1 MTRLATR
8 LLATIPLPWTPASFF
23 YVLRSVLA
31 AGLAL
36 WLGFQLHL
44 ESPFSGASTVLLLV
58 QPIQGAVLGKGFY
71 RMLGTLVGLVAAFV
85 LTGLFAQQ
93 MLLFILAIGMWL
105 GLCVSAMSVLRHYQ
119 ATAAVVAGYTVC
131 LALGPAIVVPEQAF
145 DHILT
150 RGTAVAL
157 GVLSL
162 SLVVTLCSSRT
173 MEKKLR
179 NSLVDVCVR
188 SAQLLAARL
197 AGEQSAELV
206 TQRHPLAMDIGKV
219 DDQLGIGR
227 GESSRIRSRQ
237 LAIQAGLAH
246 LQSAVLDVHSDDPY
260 PGIDPTLLARI
271 SAALRQL
278 GERMNDTHC
287 DFLAAADT
295 VGQLRSLVNDF
306 ADSNHHSRLL
316 SERLDEQ
323 LTDLG
328 EALLNFSSLDHA
340 RREQVRAVVYP
351 RNYADAARNGIR
363 ALLATLAA
371 GAVWYLSG
379 WDQGPALLAVLGP
392 CCTLLAPA
400 SAPAQGIASFI
411 RGTLY
416 AILAAALC
424 KFLLMPQINGFPLLF
439 LLLAAFWSF
448 GIHATSQPRYAL
460 QGIAYLIG
468 FNTLVSTGDTAFY
481 NFVDFANQALA
492 WIVAMLVCLLAFQV
506 LPKDPAKHVRA
517 LTHSLHKD
525 IRRLLRRGSHI
536 DHSKWQAKQLSRLVA
551 LKSLL
556 GADNTQDYHAG
567 YLSLQLSKQLSRLQ
581 RNASGID
588 PESPVA
594 QCAQTGARR
603 IARYAHHP
611 AISAAQ
617 ARRTSRSMRRLGAH
631 HLAIC
636 YQDLARLLEQYANVA
651 RSSGLPHLAPNCR
664 TRRHS
669 ISKRKSGMF

>member
-8 LLATIPLPWTPASFF
+8 LFALIPLPWTPASFF

-93 MLLFILAIGMWL
+93 MLLFILGIGMWL

-131 LALGPAIVVPEQAF
+131 LALGPAIVAPEQAF
-145 DHILT
+145 DHIIT

-162 SLVVTLCSSRT
+162 SLVVTLFSSKT

-188 SAQLLAARL
+188 SARLLAARL
-197 AGEQSAELV
+197 SGEQSAELA
-206 TQRHPLAMDIGKV
+206 TQRHQLAMDIVKV

-260 PGIDPTLLARI
+260 PGIDPRLLARI

-278 GERMNDTHC
+278 GERMSDSRC
-287 DFLAAADT
+287 DCLAAADT
-295 VGQLRSLVNDF
+295 VGQLRCLVNDF

-328 EALLNFSSLDHA
+328 EALLNFTSLDHA
-340 RREQVRAVVYP
+340 RPEQVRAVVYP

-400 SAPAQGIASFI
+400 PAPAQGLASFI

-468 FNTLVSTGDTAFY
+468 FNTLVSTGDTALY

-517 LTHSLHKD
+517 LKHSLHKD
-525 IRRLLRRGSHI
+525 IRRLLRRASHI
-536 DHSKWQAKQLSRLVA
+536 DHSKWQAKQQSRLVA

-556 GADNTQDYHAG
+556 GADNTQDYHTG

-588 PESPVA
+588 PESPVG
-594 QCAQTGARR
+594 QCSQTGARR

-617 ARRTSRSMRRLGAH
+617 ARRTSRSMSRLGAH

-636 YQDLARLLEQYANVA
+636 YQDLAWLLEQYANVA
-651 RSSGLPHLAPNCR
+651 RSPY
-664 TRRHS
+664 
-669 ISKRKSGMF
+669 

>member
-8 LLATIPLPWTPASFF
+8 LFAAIPLPWTPTTFP
-23 YVLRSVLA
+23 YVLRSLLA

-71 RMLGTLVGLVAAFV
+71 RMLGTLVGMVAAFV

-93 MLLFILAIGMWL
+93 MLLFILGIGMWL

-131 LALGPAIVVPEQAF
+131 LALGPAIVAPEQGF
-145 DHILT
+145 DHIIT

-162 SLVVTLCSSRT
+162 SLVVTLFSSKT
-173 MEKKLR
+173 MEKNVR
-179 NSLVDVCVR
+179 SSLVDVCVR
-188 SAQLLAARL
+188 SARLLAARL
-197 AGEQSAELV
+197 SGEQPAELA
-206 TQRHPLAMDIGKV
+206 TQRHQLAIDIGKV

-227 GESSRIRSRQ
+227 GESSLIRSRQ

-246 LQSAVLDVHSDDPY
+246 LQSAVLDVHSDDSY
-260 PGIDPTLLARI
+260 PGIDPTLLAGT
-271 SAALRQL
+271 STALRQL
-278 GERMNDTHC
+278 SERMNDSRS

-295 VGQLRSLVNDF
+295 VRQLRSLADDF
-306 ADSNHHSRLL
+306 ADSNHLSRLL

-323 LTDLG
+323 LSDLG

-340 RREQVRAVVYP
+340 RREQVRVVGYH

-392 CCTLLAPA
+392 CCTLLAP
-400 SAPAQGIASFI
+400 SPAPAQGIASFI

-424 KFLLMPQINGFPLLF
+424 KFLLMPPINGFPLL
-439 LLLAAFWSF
+439 LLVLAAFWSF

-468 FNTLVSTGDTAFY
+468 FNTLVGTGDTASY

-517 LTHSLHKD
+517 LKHSLHKGT
-525 IRRLLRRGSHI
+525 RRLLRHGSHI
-536 DHSKWQAKQLSRLVA
+536 DHPKWQAKQQSRLVA

-556 GADNTQDYHAG
+556 GADNPQDYQAG

-617 ARRTSRSMRRLGAH
+617 ARRTSRSMRRLGAR

-636 YQDLARLLEQYANVA
+636 YQDLAWLLEQYANVA
-651 RSSGLPHLAPNCR
+651 RSPC
-664 TRRHS
+664 
-669 ISKRKSGMF
+669 

>member
-8 LLATIPLPWTPASFF
+8 LFAAVPLPWTPATFP
-23 YVLRSVLA
+23 YVLRSLLA

-58 QPIQGAVLGKGFY
+58 QPIQGAVLGKGFH

-93 MLLFILAIGMWL
+93 MLLFILGIGMWL

-131 LALGPAIVVPEQAF
+131 LALGPAIVAPGQGF
-145 DHILT
+145 DHIIA

-162 SLVVTLCSSRT
+162 SLAVTLFSSKT
-173 MEKKLR
+173 MEKNVR
-179 NSLVDVCVR
+179 SSLVDVCVR
-188 SAQLLAARL
+188 STRLLAARL
-197 AGEQSAELV
+197 SGEQPAELA
-206 TQRHPLAMDIGKV
+206 TQRHQLAIDIGKV

-227 GESSRIRSRQ
+227 GESSLIRSRQ

-260 PGIDPTLLARI
+260 PGIDPTLLART
-271 SAALRQL
+271 STALRQL
-278 GERMNDTHC
+278 SERMNDTRC

-295 VGQLRSLVNDF
+295 VKQLRSMADDF

-316 SERLDEQ
+316 SEHLDEQ
-323 LTDLG
+323 LSDLG

-340 RREQVRAVVYP
+340 RRVQVRVVGYH

-371 GAVWYLSG
+371 GTVWYLSG

-392 CCTLLAPA
+392 CCTLLAPTP
-400 SAPAQGIASFI
+400 APAQGIASFI

-439 LLLAAFWSF
+439 LLLATFWSF
-448 GIHATSQPRYAL
+448 GIHATSQPRHAL

-468 FNTLVSTGDTAFY
+468 FNTLVGTGDTASY

-492 WIVAMLVCLLAFQV
+492 WIVAMLVCLLAFQI
-506 LPKDPAKHVRA
+506 LPKDPAKHVQA
-517 LTHSLHKD
+517 LKQSLHKD
-525 IRRLLRRGSHI
+525 TRRLLRHGSHI
-536 DHSKWQAKQLSRLVA
+536 DYPKWQARQQSRLVA
-551 LKSLL
+551 LKRLL
-556 GADNTQDYHAG
+556 GADNPHEYQAG
-567 YLSLQLSKQLSRLQ
+567 YLSLQLSKELSRLQ
-581 RNASGID
+581 RKASCID
-588 PESPVA
+588 AESPVA
-594 QCAQTGARR
+594 QCAQAGARR
-603 IARYAHHP
+603 IAQYAHHP
-611 AISAAQ
+611 AISAVQ

-636 YQDLARLLEQYANVA
+636 YQDLAWLLEQYANVA
-651 RSSGLPHLAPNCR
+651 HFPLLSQNRSQKTVFLKGRADTPR
-664 TRRHS
+664 
-669 ISKRKSGMF
+669 

>member
-8 LLATIPLPWTPASFF
+8 LLALIPLPWTPVTFF
-23 YVLRSVLA
+23 YVSRSVLA

-93 MLLFILAIGMWL
+93 MLLFILGIGIWL

-131 LALGPAIVVPEQAF
+131 LALGPAVVVPEQGF

-162 SLVVTLCSSRT
+162 SLVATLFSSKT

-179 NSLVDVCVR
+179 SSLVDVCIR
-188 SAQLLAARL
+188 SARLLAARL
-197 AGEQSAELV
+197 AGEQSSELA
-206 TQRHPLAMDIGKV
+206 TQRQQLAMDIGKV

-227 GESSRIRSRQ
+227 GESPRIRSRQ

-246 LQSAVLDVHSDDPY
+246 LQSALLDVHSDDPY
-260 PGIDPTLLARI
+260 SGIDPTLLARI
-271 SAALRQL
+271 SMALRQL
-278 GERMNDTHC
+278 GERMSDTHC

-295 VGQLRSLVNDF
+295 VKQLRSLADNF
-306 ADSNHHSRLL
+306 ADSNRLSRLL

-323 LTDLG
+323 LADLG

-340 RREQVRAVVYP
+340 RREQVCTVVYP

-400 SAPAQGIASFI
+400 PAPAQGIASFI

-439 LLLAAFWSF
+439 MLLAAFWSF

-460 QGIAYLIG
+460 QGVAYLIG
-468 FNTLVSTGDTAFY
+468 FNTLVGTGDTASY

-517 LTHSLHKD
+517 LKHSLHQD
-525 IRRLLRRGSHI
+525 TRRLLRRGSHI
-536 DHSKWQAKQLSRLVA
+536 DHPKWQAKQQSRLVA
-551 LKSLL
+551 LKSLP
-556 GADNTQDYHAG
+556 GADDPQDYQAG
-567 YLSLQLSKQLSRLQ
+567 YLSLQLSKQLDRLQ

-594 QCAQTGARR
+594 LCAQTGSRR
-603 IARYAHHP
+603 IAQYAHHP

-617 ARRTSRSMRRLGAH
+617 ARRTSRSMSRLGAH
-631 HLAIC
+631 HLAFC
-636 YQDLARLLEQYANVA
+636 YQDLAWLLEQYAKVA
-651 RSSGLPHLAPNCR
+651 RSSGLR
-664 TRRHS
+664 STGTSRQ
-669 ISKRKSGMF
+669 